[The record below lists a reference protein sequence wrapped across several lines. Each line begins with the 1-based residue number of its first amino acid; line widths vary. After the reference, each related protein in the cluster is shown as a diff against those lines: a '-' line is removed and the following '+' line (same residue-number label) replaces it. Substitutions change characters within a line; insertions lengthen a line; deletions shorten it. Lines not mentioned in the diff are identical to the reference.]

1 MGAQDQLDRLLRTLP
16 DLQMARL
23 RDEADGVFG
32 CAVRPCI
39 IYADPPWTYASSD
52 VHVSAAA
59 RHYDTMSDEQLAA
72 LPVAGLAGEDC
83 ALLLWATFPRLQS
96 ALRVMAAWGFEY
108 RTVFIVWVKVQ
119 RYMARLQAKTGTYTR
134 PNAELVLLGMRGNMT
149 PASRTGI
156 NRCNVLLARPR
167 EHSRKP
173 DVVRQI
179 AVELF
184 GDYPRIELFARHP
197 GPPPD
202 WSAWGNEL
210 AGARSAR
217 DLRTE
222 AAGSPSDQ
230 VDAGGDDDDDDDD
243 GFDLAAKQAT
253 KRRRYRPYIPLAPTY
268 EMLESFEPFATQSA
282 QQFVEPDNLEPIVP
296 AVKVNRLDYFF
307 ALETASPVHA
317 NYAPLTEQA
326 VADNIDYIH
335 NRQRQHA
342 DALFKFNYG
351 RR

>member
-1 MGAQDQLDRLLRTLP
+1 
-16 DLQMARL
+16 
-23 RDEADGVFG
+23 
-32 CAVRPCI
+32 
-39 IYADPPWTYASSD
+39 
-52 VHVSAAA
+52 
-59 RHYDTMSDEQLAA
+59 
-72 LPVAGLAGEDC
+72 
-83 ALLLWATFPRLQS
+83 
-96 ALRVMAAWGFEY
+96 
-108 RTVFIVWVKVQ
+108 
-119 RYMARLQAKTGTYTR
+119 
-134 PNAELVLLGMRGNMT
+134 MRGNMT